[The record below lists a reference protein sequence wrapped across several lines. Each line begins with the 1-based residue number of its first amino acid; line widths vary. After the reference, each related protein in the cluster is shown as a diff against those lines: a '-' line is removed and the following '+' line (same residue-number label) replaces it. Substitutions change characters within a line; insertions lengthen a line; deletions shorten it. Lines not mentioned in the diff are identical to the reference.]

1 MWYLSK
7 TLSHVVPASLCSDI
21 AIVWPDSLSIPIYEG
36 VTVPTAVSRNQN
48 SCDQITYHHHSLIP
62 SFRLAAQQQSS
73 RTMTLSPSA
82 ALSILIPINIE
93 PTLIPDSPNS
103 LDSLQSIQSDDDND
117 RQVAEKRL
125 SRYYPE
131 TPIKEIGAIVRPQ
144 FSCPDFGMGTART
157 LKGRMKEEPPVPNI
171 PAIHFG
177 NTALPTRSSP
187 TREDGASP
195 SPKPRIRKKNSFV
208 ELDAGK
214 RTWEDS
220 FGKEKTTA
228 RKRHGMCFSRLQ
240 AYLLPLPQPTNFLAC

>member
-1 MWYLSK
+1 
-7 TLSHVVPASLCSDI
+7 
-21 AIVWPDSLSIPIYEG
+21 
-36 VTVPTAVSRNQN
+36 
-48 SCDQITYHHHSLIP
+48 
-62 SFRLAAQQQSS
+62 
-73 RTMTLSPSA
+73 MTLSPSA
-82 ALSILIPINIE
+82 ALSILIPMNIE

-117 RQVAEKRL
+117 RQVVEKRL

-131 TPIKEIGAIVRPQ
+131 TPINEIGAIVRPQ

-157 LKGRMKEEPPVPNI
+157 LKGRMKEAPPVPNI
-171 PAIHFG
+171 PAVHFG
-177 NTALPTRSSP
+177 NTPSATSSP

-220 FGKEKTTA
+220 FGKEQTTA
-228 RKRHGMCFSRLQ
+228 RKRHGMFFSRLH
-240 AYLLPLPQPTNFLAC
+240 AYLLPLLPPANFLGC